1 MSETNGITN
10 AHSELKNMQI
20 KLQSTVEELRQES
33 KQIRNQNELK
43 QNELTRM
50 MNQIAFNN
58 NSLQRISLPR
68 TSAFS

>member
-50 MNQIAFNN
+50 MN
-58 NSLQRISLPR
+58 
-68 TSAFS
+68 